1 MSSCCDLFHDP
12 VCDPIQSN
20 PAFLNARNHSVPFP
34 PLFLKTLSKEC
45 FDHFNNFS
53 YCMCI
58 NLPTLISNFDR
69 RDRAFI
75 LTRYTSVTNSSCPRS
90 TLHHGKLECAPN
102 VHDPSAKVILLFPST
117 ALSLVPPLTVYECW
131 YVGFWNARFSGRK
144 CPHKK
149 KEMFPW
155 TKMITVYILII
166 EWQLYWVLR
175 SCIEYVCY
183 TLHYREK
190 LKERVVLKNW
200 LMVDITFWIAYRY
213 TSLCQKA
220 GKKKTP
226 NCNNFDVGKKSC
238 TGIVVNF

>member
-1 MSSCCDLFHDP
+1 MACDATHHATHHATCDVTHYVTCDLLHDP

-45 FDHFNNFS
+45 FDHFKNIS

-69 RDRAFI
+69 RDMAFI

-102 VHDPSAKVILLFPST
+102 VHDPSAKFILLFPST
-117 ALSLVPPLTVYECW
+117 ALSLVPPLTVHECW

-149 KEMFPW
+149 KKCFPGQRW
-155 TKMITVYILII
+155 SLST
-166 EWQLYWVLR
+166 YWSLND
-175 SCIEYVCY
+175 SCIELYG
-183 TLHYREK
+183 
-190 LKERVVLKNW
+190 VVLNMFVTLYIIGKN
-200 LMVDITFWIAYRY
+200 
-213 TSLCQKA
+213 
-220 GKKKTP
+220 
-226 NCNNFDVGKKSC
+226 
-238 TGIVVNF
+238 

>member
-45 FDHFNNFS
+45 FDHFKNIS

-69 RDRAFI
+69 RVWIFI

-102 VHDPSAKVILLFPST
+102 VHDPPAKFILLFPST
-117 ALSLVPPLTVYECW
+117 ALSLVPPFTAYECW

-144 CPHKK
+144 CRQKK
-149 KEMFPW
+149 RKCFPGQRW
-155 TKMITVYILII
+155 SLST
-166 EWQLYWVLR
+166 YWSLND
-175 SCIEYVCY
+175 SCI
-183 TLHYREK
+183 K
-190 LKERVVLKNW
+190 L
-200 LMVDITFWIAYRY
+200 
-213 TSLCQKA
+213 
-220 GKKKTP
+220 
-226 NCNNFDVGKKSC
+226 
-238 TGIVVNF
+238 

>member
-1 MSSCCDLFHDP
+1 MACDATHHATHHATCDVTHYVTCDLFHDP

-45 FDHFNNFS
+45 FDHFKNIS

-69 RDRAFI
+69 RVWTFI

-102 VHDPSAKVILLFPST
+102 VHDPSAKFILLFPST
-117 ALSLVPPLTVYECW
+117 ALSLVPPLTVHECW

-149 KEMFPW
+149 KKCFPGQRW
-155 TKMITVYILII
+155 SLST
-166 EWQLYWVLR
+166 YWSLND
-175 SCIEYVCY
+175 SCIELYG
-183 TLHYREK
+183 
-190 LKERVVLKNW
+190 VVLNIFVTLYIIGKN
-200 LMVDITFWIAYRY
+200 
-213 TSLCQKA
+213 
-220 GKKKTP
+220 
-226 NCNNFDVGKKSC
+226 
-238 TGIVVNF
+238 

>member
-12 VCDPIQSN
+12 VCDPIQFN

-45 FDHFNNFS
+45 FDHFKNIS

-58 NLPTLISNFDR
+58 NLPTLISNFDKR
-69 RDRAFI
+69 VWAFI

-90 TLHHGKLECAPN
+90 TLHHGKLKCAPN

-117 ALSLVPPLTVYECW
+117 ALSLVPPFTAHECW

-149 KEMFPW
+149 KKCFPGQRRSMS
-155 TKMITVYILII
+155 T
-166 EWQLYWVLR
+166 YWSLND
-175 SCIEYVCY
+175 SCIEYVCN
-183 TLHYREK
+183 TLHHREI
-190 LKERVVLKNW
+190 LKQRVFLKNW
-200 LMVDITFWIAYRY
+200 LMVDIKFWIAYRY
-213 TSLCQKA
+213 TSPCQKV
-220 GKKKTP
+220 GKQKTP

>member
-45 FDHFNNFS
+45 FDHFKNIS

-69 RDRAFI
+69 RAKAFI

-102 VHDPSAKVILLFPST
+102 VHDPPAKFILLFPST
-117 ALSLVPPLTVYECW
+117 ALSLVPPLTAHECW

-144 CPHKK
+144 CRQKK
-149 KEMFPW
+149 RKCFPGQRW
-155 TKMITVYILII
+155 SLST
-166 EWQLYWVLR
+166 YWSLND
-175 SCIEYVCY
+175 SCME
-183 TLHYREK
+183 L
-190 LKERVVLKNW
+190 
-200 LMVDITFWIAYRY
+200 
-213 TSLCQKA
+213 
-220 GKKKTP
+220 
-226 NCNNFDVGKKSC
+226 
-238 TGIVVNF
+238 

>member
-20 PAFLNARNHSVPFP
+20 PAFLNARNYSVPFP

-69 RDRAFI
+69 RVWAFI

-102 VHDPSAKVILLFPST
+102 VHDSSAKFILLFPST
-117 ALSLVPPLTVYECW
+117 AFSLVPLLTAYECW

-149 KEMFPW
+149 KKCFPGQRW
-155 TKMITVYILII
+155 SLST
-166 EWQLYWVLR
+166 YWSLND
-175 SCIEYVCY
+175 SCIELYCCIG
-183 TLHYREK
+183 
-190 LKERVVLKNW
+190 KN
-200 LMVDITFWIAYRY
+200 
-213 TSLCQKA
+213 
-220 GKKKTP
+220 
-226 NCNNFDVGKKSC
+226 
-238 TGIVVNF
+238 